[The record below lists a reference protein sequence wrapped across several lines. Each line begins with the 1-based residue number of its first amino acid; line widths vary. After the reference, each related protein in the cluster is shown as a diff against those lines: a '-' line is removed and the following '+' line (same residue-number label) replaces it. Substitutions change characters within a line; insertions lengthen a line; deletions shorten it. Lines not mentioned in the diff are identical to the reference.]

1 MTRSFAT
8 RLTLA
13 FALLLL
19 AYGGMVALLGR
30 HLEAEHEAE
39 ASQRLAYGLAQHIVG
54 RWPEATAGAQ
64 HGDGAARSAL
74 LNMLVVVNPGIEVY
88 MLDADGRVDSYI
100 GPPGMVRRHQVD
112 LDAVRAFLGGAA
124 LPLRGTDPKTERGD
138 KVFSAA
144 MFPPRAGDVRPPGYL
159 YVVLEGEARAQVAG
173 PLGLRRAWQTASVAA
188 AAALLA
194 TLALGAFAFRR
205 LTGPLHALARRM
217 REFNVAAVGAAPQTA
232 ATAGDTPRG
241 DEVASIAASFDAMKA
256 RIEAQ
261 LRAQAAQDAAHR
273 ETMAG
278 VAHDLRTPL
287 TALHGHLE
295 ALARPGAA
303 VAPNAQR
310 LADVA
315 LAQSEKVRRLTQ
327 QLFELATLQTVNHVL
342 HRDRFRLDELVA
354 DTVQKFEL
362 VRPAAPV
369 ALSGTPPGRV
379 ELDGDLQLI
388 ERALTNLIDNALRH
402 AGGDEPVRVSLQ
414 CDGARANV
422 LIEDHGPG
430 LPLEIAQRLASGQG
444 VREPPLCRPGGGIGG
459 LGLAIAQ
466 RIALLHGGSL
476 SMLPAP
482 GGGTRLSLS
491 LPLA

>member
-1 MTRSFAT
+1 MKTSFAT

-19 AYGGMVALLGR
+19 AYGAIVAVLGR
-30 HLEAEHEAE
+30 HLEAEYEAE

-54 RWPEATAGAQ
+54 RWPEAT
-64 HGDGAARSAL
+64 GAALDGDDAARTSL
-74 LNMLVVVNPGIEVY
+74 LNMLAIVNPGVEVY
-88 MLDADGRVDSYI
+88 MLDAEGRVDSYI
-100 GPPGMVRRHQVD
+100 GEPGMVRRYQVD

-144 MFPPRAGDVRPPGYL
+144 MFPPRAGDTRPPGYL
-159 YVVLEGEARAQVAG
+159 YVVLEGQARAQVAG

-188 AAALLA
+188 ALALFA

-217 REFNVAAVGAAPQTA
+217 REFNIAATDSAAPPA
-232 ATAGDTPRG
+232 ATAHDAPRG

-256 RIEAQ
+256 RIEQQ
-261 LRAQAAQDAAHR
+261 LRAQAVQDAAHR
-273 ETMAG
+273 EVMAG

-295 ALARPGAA
+295 ALALPGAA
-303 VAPNAQR
+303 MAPNAQR

-327 QLFELATLQTVNHVL
+327 QLFELATLQTMDHVL

-362 VRPAAPV
+362 ARPAAAV
-369 ALSGTPPGRV
+369 ALSGPPPGRV
-379 ELDGDLQLI
+379 EMDGDLQLI

-402 AGGDEPVRVSLQ
+402 AGSDEPVRVSLQ
-414 CDGARANV
+414 CDGARASV
-422 LIEDHGPG
+422 LIEDDGPG
-430 LPLEIAQRLASGQG
+430 LPQDIAQRLNSGQG
-444 VREPPLCRPGGGIGG
+444 VREPPLRRPGGGIGG

-466 RIALLHGGSL
+466 RIALLHGGRL
-476 SMLPAP
+476 NMMPAP